1 MARTLPCLRLPR
13 SACAFPLL
21 QMGDDRPHMSLESL
35 TLQAI
40 SQVGVGAPSS
50 TPLATRWRP
59 ARAVAFGWHWPDSS
73 LCLRGC
79 PAAPHAAGRAQRG
92 GQPRRQ
98 GGAARQGGFGRCHC
112 PAGWLAGRQPCP
124 AHWLLPPVSTS
135 AATVLNLLR
144 LHLLP
149 PAPQTLFPLLIED
162 LAAANCVQR
171 ADSLLVAAYLA
182 GARIKHPNAEVA
194 AGAKRRREDAA
205 GGGHGPGRGHGRGR
219 GGRRRFPGQVCTRA
233 GSGVAVC
240 CTTSQLGHSRRCLDL
255 SFVCLQA
262 RFAIRGTNAED
273 DEAGMSCSSSSE
285 DEGHGTGARHPHTPA
300 ATPGAGA
307 AGGDSPALPWG
318 CLPQPRQPE
327 APSQPPLQRQEQR
340 GEEGERAGPAQPR
353 LPMRGP
359 GRRLLAPGGQA
370 QSASGAAAVLQQP
383 GDSYAAVD
391 LPAVDLPAGPL
402 TQAAQQEQQP
412 GHVPRI
418 RSTPLQ
424 RQLQELGQGQGPQWE
439 GRTSRIRSITA
450 GYIPA
455 GAPDSPAAAPAPP
468 GRSQA
473 PAPGQQQRQQQP
485 ARPSRLPRPRPTP
498 GPPPPKPPAG
508 RGRGG
513 AARRLPSRE
522 VLAAAAAARLASQQ
536 RQQQGQ
542 QAAAAASAR
551 AVAAAAAAGGGGGWG
566 AVVPHATVAEPAS
579 SDSRVGLPPA
589 PQEGEEEGEVEEEEV
604 VDLT

>member
-1 MARTLPCLRLPR
+1 MAEANGCAGHAWASAPGILVPAGVGMARTLPCLRLPR

-300 ATPGAGA
+300 GHLAQVQRVATA
-307 AGGDSPALPWG
+307 
-318 CLPQPRQPE
+318 
-327 APSQPPLQRQEQR
+327 QRC
-340 GEEGERAGPAQPR
+340 P
-353 LPMRGP
+353 
-359 GRRLLAPGGQA
+359 
-370 QSASGAAAVLQQP
+370 
-383 GDSYAAVD
+383 
-391 LPAVDLPAGPL
+391 
-402 TQAAQQEQQP
+402 
-412 GHVPRI
+412 
-418 RSTPLQ
+418 
-424 RQLQELGQGQGPQWE
+424 
-439 GRTSRIRSITA
+439 
-450 GYIPA
+450 
-455 GAPDSPAAAPAPP
+455 
-468 GRSQA
+468 
-473 PAPGQQQRQQQP
+473 
-485 ARPSRLPRPRPTP
+485 
-498 GPPPPKPPAG
+498 
-508 RGRGG
+508 G
-513 AARRLPSRE
+513 AARRSHASRRRPASPRFSARSS
-522 VLAAAAAARLASQQ
+522 VGRRGSAQVRRSRGCRCGALAAGCWRRAARH
-536 RQQQGQ
+536 
-542 QAAAAASAR
+542 R
-551 AVAAAAAAGGGGGWG
+551 AHPVLL
-566 AVVPHATVAEPAS
+566 PYCS
-579 SDSRVGLPPA
+579 SRGTLMRLWTFLRLTCLP
-589 PQEGEEEGEVEEEEV
+589 VR
-604 VDLT
+604 